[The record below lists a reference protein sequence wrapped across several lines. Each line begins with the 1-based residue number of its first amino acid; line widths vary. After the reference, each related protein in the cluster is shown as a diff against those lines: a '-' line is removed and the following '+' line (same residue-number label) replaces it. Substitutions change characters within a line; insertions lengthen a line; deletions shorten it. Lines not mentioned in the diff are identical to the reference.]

1 LDDELG
7 VPIKTMSL
15 GPMEAWQIVFS
26 VDVDDVFRKIYR
38 ENYYLQEVE
47 VELSKLGLLTLRYPV
62 LSTDVDT

>member
-1 LDDELG
+1 
-7 VPIKTMSL
+7 MSL
-15 GPMEAWQIVFS
+15 GPMEASQIVFS